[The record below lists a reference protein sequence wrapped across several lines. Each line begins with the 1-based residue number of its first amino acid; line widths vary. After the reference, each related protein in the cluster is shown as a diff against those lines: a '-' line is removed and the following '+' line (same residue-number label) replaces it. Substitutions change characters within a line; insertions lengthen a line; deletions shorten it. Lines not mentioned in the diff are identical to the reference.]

1 MSDLPAG
8 WERRQSRSSGKE
20 YYYNIYT
27 DASVWETPIEPP
39 AGQVQASH
47 LLVKHAQSRRPSS
60 WKQEKITRSKDE
72 ALEIL
77 KNFRAMLESKEVKF
91 AELASKESDCS
102 SARKGGDLG
111 IFGRGQ
117 MQKPFEEATYAL
129 QVGELS
135 QPVFTDSGIH
145 LILRTA

>member
-1 MSDLPAG
+1 MSGLPVG
-8 WERRQSRSSGKE
+8 WEQRTSRSSGRD
-20 YYYNIYT
+20 YFYNIYT
-27 DASVWETPIEPP
+27 DASVWEKPTAPP
-39 AGQVQASH
+39 PGQVQASH
-47 LLVKHAQSRRPSS
+47 LLVKHTQSRRPSS
-60 WKQEKITRSKDE
+60 WKQDKITRSKEE

-77 KNFRAMLESKEVKF
+77 KSFRQMLESKEAKF

-111 IFGRGQ
+111 PFGRGQ
-117 MQKPFEEATYAL
+117 MQKPFEDATYAL